1 MLSRTL
7 EMRRRTLALSLALA
21 TTTLSAQPSLRRA
34 TNLAAL
40 QAHAAFYH
48 LRPIVIVGKVSL
60 QDSGDLMMT
69 DDAGTVRVVFKGSA
83 PEGLDEIRGEFWDI
97 GRMHSGDPRLAGYD
111 LQKTF
116 HVDPEGA
123 WPRPGQVTAV
133 IASAVVAASPPS
145 MPAIHAMVLYPARY
159 LDQKVTV
166 TGQFAGRNLLGDLPD
181 APAKSRYDFVL
192 RSADAAIW
200 VVNIR
205 PKGKD
210 FELALDARIDTG
222 RWIEVSGT
230 LQQGR
235 GLQWLDAQAGSLKL
249 AKAPVDATTQEAPIR
264 VPAAPPPE
272 VIFSAPTQDETDVQ
286 LSANIRIQFS
296 RDVNPA
302 TIKDHVRVTYGET
315 QIKARS
321 EPDSPM
327 AEFTTQYLPANRVL
341 EIHFSKPLERFLTV
355 HVELVEGILGT
366 DKQPLI
372 PWKLDFTTG
381 GS

>member
-1 MLSRTL
+1 MS
-7 EMRRRTLALSLALA
+7 RRTLTLCLALA
-21 TTTLSAQPSLRRA
+21 TTTLSAQPSPRRA

-40 QAHAAFYH
+40 LAHSAFYH

-60 QDSGDLMMT
+60 LDNGDLMMT

-83 PEGLDEIRGEFWDI
+83 PEGLDEIRGEFWDL
-97 GRMHSGDPRLAGYD
+97 GRMHADDARLAGYD
-111 LQKTF
+111 LQRTF

-123 WPRPGQVTAV
+123 WPRPGQVTAIV
-133 IASAVVAASPPS
+133 ASAIAAASPPS
-145 MPAIHAMVLYPARY
+145 TPTIRAMVLYPARY

-181 APAKSRYDFVL
+181 APARSRYDFVL

-200 VVNIR
+200 VTNIR

-222 RWIEVSGT
+222 RWLEVSGT

-235 GLQWLDAQAGSLKL
+235 GLQWFDALAGSLKL
-249 AKAPVDATTQEAPIR
+249 AKAPVETPAQEAPIR

-272 VIFSAPTQDETDVQ
+272 VIFSAPTQDETDVP

-302 TIKDHVRVTYGET
+302 TIKDHVRVTYDGAE
-315 QIKARS
+315 IKARG
-321 EPDSPM
+321 EPDSPN
-327 AEFTTQYLPANRVL
+327 AEFTTQYLPGNRVL
-341 EIHFSKPLERFLTV
+341 EIRFSKPLERFLTV
-355 HVELVEGILGT
+355 HVSLVEGILGA

-372 PWKLDFTTG
+372 PWTLDFMTG

>member
-1 MLSRTL
+1 
-7 EMRRRTLALSLALA
+7 
-21 TTTLSAQPSLRRA
+21 
-34 TNLAAL
+34 
-40 QAHAAFYH
+40 
-48 LRPIVIVGKVSL
+48 
-60 QDSGDLMMT
+60 
-69 DDAGTVRVVFKGSA
+69 
-83 PEGLDEIRGEFWDI
+83 
-97 GRMHSGDPRLAGYD
+97 MHSGDPRLAGYD

-235 GLQWLDAQAGSLKL
+235 GL
-249 AKAPVDATTQEAPIR
+249 
-264 VPAAPPPE
+264 
-272 VIFSAPTQDETDVQ
+272 
-286 LSANIRIQFS
+286 
-296 RDVNPA
+296 
-302 TIKDHVRVTYGET
+302 
-315 QIKARS
+315 
-321 EPDSPM
+321 
-327 AEFTTQYLPANRVL
+327 
-341 EIHFSKPLERFLTV
+341 
-355 HVELVEGILGT
+355 
-366 DKQPLI
+366 
-372 PWKLDFTTG
+372 
-381 GS
+381 